1 MATVRTPFTDTG
13 IQKKVV
19 SEQITLVGW
28 SQAPLLKRL
37 GWENE
42 RKWRFNNWP
51 PGASKKI
58 ELLQDSVQPAAD
70 TLAKAITSTSAT
82 TVEVTNPS
90 YWQVGNVFKVGTEYM
105 RIDDKASSGVLTVSR
120 GVGGS
125 TAATHAVSAAMA
137 RITIAKMTGENYA
150 QAYTSTMTL
159 PYNYTQILESA
170 YRVNRDQQIASDYGV
185 ADTMAYHLAK
195 AIGGRSEIGQKGRA
209 GSMTL
214 DLARIA
220 YHSLRQ
226 APSDTQE
233 GLAGGLRTF
242 ITTNSYGGTTTALT
256 RATLHTALRAVYEAG
271 SMADILVV
279 SPYGAELIAEMYE
292 GSIRTERSE
301 ERGGSKI
308 TYIETPNSEG
318 EIEIVRDWMCP
329 GTEMWL
335 LDSEKVGW
343 ITVRPFSVEEKPSLG
358 DYDVM
363 SVLGEYSFMVAD
375 ETSHALIQHTAAS

>member
-1 MATVRTPFTDTG
+1 MPTVRTPFTDTN
-13 IQKKVV
+13 IQRKVV

-42 RKWRFNNWP
+42 RKWNFVNWP

-58 ELLQDSVQPAAD
+58 ELLQDTVMPAAD
-70 TLAKAITSTSAT
+70 TLAKAITSTTAT
-82 TVEVTNPS
+82 TVEVTTPA
-90 YWQVGNVFKVGTEYM
+90 YWQVGNVFKVGSEYM
-105 RIDDKASSGVLTVSR
+105 AVTDKATSGVLTVQR

-125 TAATHAVSAAMA
+125 TAATHAAAAAMT
-137 RITIAKMTGENYA
+137 RVTTAKTTGANYA
-150 QAYTSTMTL
+150 IGYTTTMTL
-159 PYNYTQILESA
+159 PYNYTQILETSV
-170 YRVNRDQQIASDYGV
+170 RVNRDQQIAGDYGV
-185 ADTMAYHLAK
+185 PDTMAYHLAK
-195 AIGGRSEIGQKGRA
+195 AIGGRSEVGQKGRA
-209 GSMTL
+209 GSLTL

-226 APSDTQE
+226 APTE
-233 GLAGGLRTF
+233 TVAGIAGGLRTF
-242 ITTNSYGGTTTALT
+242 ITTNSYGGTSTALS
-256 RATLHTALRAVYEAG
+256 RATIHNAIRAVYEAG
-271 SMADILVV
+271 SMADVLVV
-279 SPYGAELIAEMYE
+279 SPYGAELINEMYE

-301 ERGGSKI
+301 ERGGAVIK
-308 TYIETPNSEG
+308 YIETPNSEG

-343 ITVRPFSVEEKPSLG
+343 ITVRPFTVEEKPSLG

-363 SVLGEYSFMVAD
+363 SVLGEYSFIVAD
-375 ETSHALIQHTAAS
+375 ETAHALIQHTAAS